1 MTKRLT
7 RSSDE
12 KWIGGVC
19 GGIAE
24 YTDIDANIIRLVT
37 AVAVILGFG
46 TVFVAY
52 IAAWI
57 LMPRADRLVTAT
69 PSGPPPPSE

>member
-7 RSSDE
+7 RSSDD
-12 KWIGGVC
+12 KWLGGVC

-24 YTDIDANIIRLVT
+24 YTSVDANIVRLIT

-52 IAAWI
+52 IVAWI
-57 LMPRADRLVTAT
+57 LMPKADLRPTTIATA
-69 PSGPPPPSE
+69 PQQPSE